1 MRQHT
6 TTGTLA
12 ILVFTALTCA
22 ACGGDSA
29 RAQSPASPP
38 AGTAVTELTSA
49 QASSQYG
56 DDAEGQDLLEHHRY
70 HHGGISMFLTMTLD
84 SLGVSDDQRA
94 TVQQIQQDLS
104 VKLEPMHAAQRSLL
118 LLLADGV
125 MAGSIDKTKVD
136 AALSDVSGANAMA
149 AQDATA
155 EALNRLHAVL
165 TEPQRAALVQ
175 KMEAHWQVWQ
185 DANAEGQAGAPL
197 PHDRISTLETHLHL
211 SSDQVNRIRTS
222 FTASTPDATMN
233 VDRATMDT
241 RLKAFATAFAS
252 DSFDAKTLS
261 TGDGSK
267 SPLMAFGATRMAR
280 LAEAA
285 APVLT
290 AEQRTKYA
298 ERLRTHAAQEGQ

>member
-1 MRQHT
+1 MRSHT
-6 TTGTLA
+6 TTGSLA
-12 ILVFTALTCA
+12 ILVFTALTCTG
-22 ACGGDSA
+22 CGGDSTRPQA
-29 RAQSPASPP
+29 PTPAP
-38 AGTAVTELTSA
+38 AAASTELTSA

-70 HHGGISMFLTMTLD
+70 HHGGTAMFLTMTLD
-84 SLGVSDDQRA
+84 SLGVSEDQRV

-104 VKLEPMHAAQRSLL
+104 VKLEPMHSAQRTLL
-118 LLLADGV
+118 LLLADSV
-125 MAGSIDKTKVD
+125 SAGSVDKAKVD
-136 AALSDVSGANAMA
+136 AAIAEVSGANAMA

-155 EALNRLHAVL
+155 VALNRLHAVL

-197 PHDRISTLETHLHL
+197 PHDRVSTLETSLHL

-222 FTASTPDATMN
+222 FTASSPDATMS

-241 RLKAFATAFAS
+241 RLKAFANAFAS

-298 ERLRTHAAQEGQ
+298 ERLRAHAAQEGQ